1 MVFLKK
7 KAPLHSHIGQILVS
21 GYKTKTM
28 NVSTLPNFTKGKRLL
43 FVKEQK
49 ANDEISLMTLPNT
62 FHSISCLSLVEM
74 IQAYDYR
81 TPMPDAIIVNLNSV
95 TLNKISPII
104 KGLKNH
110 EFLKEVPV
118 IGLKQ
123 EYSKNQK
130 RKLLQLGFSD
140 CFGGP
145 IDWRRIEKRVIF
157 LDKFKDKLTET
168 NGVELMD
175 EPYKMPIGKRIFDLT
190 VAISAL
196 LILSPLFL
204 IVGLLIKL
212 SSKGDIF
219 YYSKRVG
226 TGYQIFDFIKFR
238 SMKEGAD
245 RQLMNLADI
254 NSYGANNAKETK
266 QKDCTFY
273 KIKDDPRVTFIG
285 KIIRKTSID
294 ELPQLINVVRGEMS
308 IVGNRP
314 LPVYEAEKLTCD
326 DWAKRFMAPAGLTG
340 LWQVDKRGKDNLP
353 AEERIKL
360 DMNYA
365 DNYSFL
371 LDFKIL
377 LMTLPAMVQRD

>member
-1 MVFLKK
+1 MSL
-7 KAPLHSHIGQILVS
+7 GQILVS

-28 NVSTLPNFTKGKRLL
+28 SVSILPKFTKGKRLL

-62 FHSISCLSLVEM
+62 FHSISCLSLVE
-74 IQAYDYR
+74 IIRSYDYR

-95 TLNKISPII
+95 TLNKITPI
-104 KGLKNH
+104 LKRLKKH
-110 EFLKEVPV
+110 ELLKAIPV
-118 IGLKQ
+118 IGLKK

-130 RKLLQLGFSD
+130 LKLLKLGFSD
-140 CFGGP
+140 CFFGP
-145 IDWRRIEKRVIF
+145 IDWEIIEKRVTF
-157 LDKFKDKLTET
+157 LDKFKDKLADNN
-168 NGVELMD
+168 NGIEEMD
-175 EPYKMPIGKRIFDLT
+175 EPYKMPLGKRIFDLT

-196 LILSPLFL
+196 IVLFPILL
-204 IVGLLIKL
+204 IVALLIKL
-212 SSKGDIF
+212 SSKGGVF

-238 SMKEGAD
+238 SMAEGAD
-245 RQLMNLADI
+245 AHLMTLSND
-254 NSYGANNAKETK
+254 NSYKTDV
-266 QKDCTFY
+266 KDCTFY
-273 KIKDDPRVTFIG
+273 KIKDDPRVTWIG

-314 LPVYEAEKLTCD
+314 LPLYEAEKLTCD

-353 AEERIKL
+353 AEERIRL

-365 DNYSFL
+365 DDYSFL

-377 LMTLPAMVQRD
+377 LMTLPAMLQRD

>member
-1 MVFLKK
+1 M
-7 KAPLHSHIGQILVS
+7 S
-21 GYKTKTM
+21 
-28 NVSTLPNFTKGKRLL
+28 VSTLPNFTKGKRLL

-62 FHSISCLSLVEM
+62 FHSISCLSLIEM

-104 KGLKNH
+104 KGLKKH

-118 IGLKQ
+118 IGLKK

-145 IDWRRIEKRVIF
+145 IDWKTIEKRVIF
-157 LDKFKDKLTET
+157 LDKFKAKLAET

-245 RQLMNLADI
+245 RQLMTLADI
-254 NSYGANNAKETK
+254 NSYGANNAKELD

-314 LPVYEAEKLTCD
+314 LPLYEAEKLTCD